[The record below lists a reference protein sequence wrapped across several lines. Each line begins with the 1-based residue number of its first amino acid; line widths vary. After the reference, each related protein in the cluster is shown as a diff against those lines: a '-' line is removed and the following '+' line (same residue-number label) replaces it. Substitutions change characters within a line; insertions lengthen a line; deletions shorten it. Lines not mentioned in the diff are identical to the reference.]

1 MKNLLVISNYNS
13 YYVHT
18 RFMNY
23 ITNKTK
29 NYTIEVARSY
39 ASFTYQLNQIIVT
52 SINFIGI

>member
-52 SINFIGI
+52 SINLL